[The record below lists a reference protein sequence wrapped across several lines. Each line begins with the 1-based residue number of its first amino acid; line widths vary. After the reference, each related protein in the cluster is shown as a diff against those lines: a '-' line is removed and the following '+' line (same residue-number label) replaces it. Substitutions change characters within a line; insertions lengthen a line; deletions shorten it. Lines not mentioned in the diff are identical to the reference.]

1 MAFSEKRYLNRLKF
15 ELKRRG
21 LSDEILKDVVEA
33 FDSARECGE
42 SPEAVAERLGT
53 PAAFAESF
61 GGSKARSVHVFAII
75 SAVFIIIGIV
85 LTVAMSLSNGVPS
98 DAIGFAE
105 SGTNIY
111 LNGSSV
117 SGILLRILPFAL
129 AALFALTEVIVTIL
143 TLRKRKNKNEKI

>member
-1 MAFSEKRYLNRLKF
+1 MAFSEKRYLNRLKY

-105 SGTNIY
+105 SGIFNRKLRTGNIDPHFT
-111 LNGSSV
+111 V
-117 SGILLRILPFAL
+117 RIGGVVCVDRSNSNNISL
-129 AALFALTEVIVTIL
+129 
-143 TLRKRKNKNEKI
+143 